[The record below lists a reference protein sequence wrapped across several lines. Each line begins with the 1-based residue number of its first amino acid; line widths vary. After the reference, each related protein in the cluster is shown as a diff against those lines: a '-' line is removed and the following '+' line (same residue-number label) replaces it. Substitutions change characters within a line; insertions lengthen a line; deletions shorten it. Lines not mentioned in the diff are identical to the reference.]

1 MGIRPYNPIMPQFFV
16 KPWEENTLRRIQI
29 IVEYLLKAHVIDK
42 KSLINVILSR
52 IKPGEEEVPKVYN
65 DLRRFGLILLVEEEK
80 RYLRVY
86 PDAFS
91 EWSGELKAMINP
103 LVANLY
109 VAIKAKNFM
118 LARHILLSSLVL
130 ENPLL
135 RIIFEEIIL
144 CSLVKRKSSISNLVN
159 RISEIMT
166 AKGYSELSK
175 QILGSSISRTLEIIQ
190 KLSNMIVRIENGF
203 VIIED
208 LNKLGII
215 VPIKALKV
223 RLSDYK
229 KCLELGI
236 EPVYLAELPTWIRYS
251 YLRCLARLGEINLY
265 LKLTTPGKIEYAW
278 F

>member
-1 MGIRPYNPIMPQFFV
+1 MPQFFV

>member
-1 MGIRPYNPIMPQFFV
+1 M
-16 KPWEENTLRRIQI
+16 
-29 IVEYLLKAHVIDK
+29 EYLLKVHVIDK
-42 KSLINVILSR
+42 KSLIDVILSG
-52 IKPGEEEVPKVYN
+52 IKPGEEEEIPKVYN

-144 CSLVKRKSSISNLVN
+144 CSLVKRKSSISSLVN
-159 RISEIMT
+159 RISEIMI
-166 AKGYSELSK
+166 AKGYGELSK

-203 VIIED
+203 VIVED
-208 LNKLGII
+208 LNKLGVII
-215 VPIKALKV
+215 PIKALEV

-229 KCLELGI
+229 KYLELGA
-236 EPVYLAELPTWIRYS
+236 EPVYLAELPTWIQYS

-265 LKLTTPGKIEYAW
+265 LRVTIPGKIEYVW